1 MIIPNYLFILCT
13 NIGETLKLFI
23 ALSTVKQPCLSE
35 NLRFLLKNDEL
46 QLKLLHGTG
55 FHNISH
61 AICIYM
67 QTQGQDTTQKLQQQN
82 TEKVKGNTNI
92 WSVDLYQSLLY
103 FSFRNHNAKHKT
115 RMSQGVQLPGD
126 GSAVYMWQTDCFFLL
141 SPAAELPLP
150 ARCGTRP
157 SWSLPRSR
165 TRPSRS
171 AGWSCILCLAQT
183 FWRGKEQ
190 CKCTRTLKCI
200 YSRDKQEHWG

>member
-13 NIGETLKLFI
+13 NIGETLKLFV
-23 ALSTVKQPCLSE
+23 ALCTVKQPCLSE

-92 WSVDLYQSLLY
+92 
-103 FSFRNHNAKHKT
+103 
-115 RMSQGVQLPGD
+115 
-126 GSAVYMWQTDCFFLL
+126 
-141 SPAAELPLP
+141 
-150 ARCGTRP
+150 
-157 SWSLPRSR
+157 
-165 TRPSRS
+165 
-171 AGWSCILCLAQT
+171 
-183 FWRGKEQ
+183 
-190 CKCTRTLKCI
+190 
-200 YSRDKQEHWG
+200 